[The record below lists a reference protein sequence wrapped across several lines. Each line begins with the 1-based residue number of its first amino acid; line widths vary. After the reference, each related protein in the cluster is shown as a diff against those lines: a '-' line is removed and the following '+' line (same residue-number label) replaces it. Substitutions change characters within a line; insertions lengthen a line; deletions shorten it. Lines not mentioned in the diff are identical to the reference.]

1 MLYNIPVKD
10 NTMDEQRGM
19 GMQHG
24 LDENDHDTWQGQRG
38 NWCRALCRSGRISEA
53 YRVFDYAVESKSM
66 TDVAAYSTLE
76 STLKSLKKAREQSH
90 AI

>member
-1 MLYNIPVKD
+1 MVWVCSN
-10 NTMDEQRGM
+10 G
-19 GMQHG
+19 QHA
-24 LDENDHDTWQGQRG
+24 LDEHDRDTWQGQRG
-38 NWCRALCRSGRISEA
+38 NWCRALCRSGRIAEA
-53 YRVFDYAVESKSM
+53 YRVLDYAVESKSM